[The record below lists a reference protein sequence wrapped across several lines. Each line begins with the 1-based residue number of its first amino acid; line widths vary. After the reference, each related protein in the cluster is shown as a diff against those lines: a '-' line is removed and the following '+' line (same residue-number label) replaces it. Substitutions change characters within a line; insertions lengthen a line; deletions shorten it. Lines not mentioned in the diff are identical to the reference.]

1 MQRTPR
7 TRTTAPIAVL
17 LAALLGACATVA
29 PPAPR
34 PAPPH
39 VPPAA
44 PAPAVA
50 APAAAPQAPAAAAP
64 AASAAPEGVAPYGP
78 AVMARFPDPAVRY
91 ATPAFEPGHPAFS
104 SNAELQAQLR
114 AIARDTQAAG
124 VRAQVLV
131 AGISQ
136 TGQPIEALLLSR
148 QADLAPAALRAAGRP
163 TVLLIGQQHGDEPA
177 GAEALLVVARSLA
190 QGPLAPLLE
199 ALNVIVLPRANPD
212 GAQSGQRATASGID
226 LNRDHLLL
234 RTPEAQAIAGL
245 MRDYAPM
252 VVADAHEYPAVA
264 PYLDKFGGVA
274 RADVLLQYAMAPNVH
289 EFVSRAAEEWFRRPL
304 LERFQREGLSS
315 DWYHTLSTSPQER
328 RVAMGAPRPETE
340 RNAAGL
346 RHAVSLLVET
356 RGSGLGRAHLA
367 RRVHT
372 QVVAMQSI
380 LASAAARAD
389 DLTKLR
395 RFVETE
401 TVSQA
406 CSGETVVEAAAT
418 PSEYVLKLIDPAS
431 GADMPVNVAWESAL
445 QLQTL
450 RSRVRPCGYWLA
462 AGEREAALRLRGLG
476 LTVQRAEEKGVVR
489 GEAYRETSRAAVA
502 DSPGALQPQVETV
515 PSLLDVVPGSWYVP
529 LDQPLAGLAI
539 AALEP
544 DTPSSY
550 VTQGL
555 IGSGVAGVSRVLARP
570 GFRLST
576 LP

>member
-1 MQRTPR
+1 
-7 TRTTAPIAVL
+7 
-17 LAALLGACATVA
+17 
-29 PPAPR
+29 
-34 PAPPH
+34 
-39 VPPAA
+39 
-44 PAPAVA
+44 
-50 APAAAPQAPAAAAP
+50 
-64 AASAAPEGVAPYGP
+64 
-78 AVMARFPDPAVRY
+78 MARFPDPAVRP
-91 ATPAFEPGHPAFS
+91 ATPAFDPGRVAFT

-114 AIARDTQAAG
+114 TIVREAKAAG
-124 VRAQVLV
+124 VRVQLLV
-131 AGISQ
+131 AGVSQ

-148 QADLAPAALRAAGRP
+148 QADLAPSALRASGPP

-177 GAEALLVVARSLA
+177 GAEALLVVAHALA
-190 QGPLAPLLE
+190 QGALAPMLE
-199 ALNVIVLPRANPD
+199 HLNVIVLPRANPD

-245 MRDYAPM
+245 MRDYAPA
-252 VVADAHEYPAVA
+252 VVVDAHEYPAIA
-264 PYLDKFGGVA
+264 PYIDRFGGVA
-274 RADVLLQYAMAPNVH
+274 RADALLQYAMAPNVH
-289 EFVSRAAEEWFRRPL
+289 AYISRAAEEWFRQPL

-315 DWYHTLSTSPQER
+315 DWYHTLPASPQER
-328 RVAMGAPRPETE
+328 RVAMGAPRPEMG

-356 RGSGLGRAHLA
+356 RGGGLGRTHLA

-395 RFVETE
+395 RFVENE

-406 CSGETVVEAAAT
+406 CNGETVIEAAAT

-431 GADMPVNVAWESAL
+431 GADMPVNVAWDSSL

-450 RSRVRPCGYWLA
+450 RARARPCGYWLA

-476 LTVQRAEEKGVVR
+476 LTVQRIEEKGVVR
-489 GEAYRETSRAAVA
+489 GEAYRESSRSAVA
-502 DSPGALQPQVETV
+502 DSPGALLPQVETV
-515 PSLLDVVPGSWYVP
+515 PALLDVVPGSWYVP

-544 DTPSSY
+544 DTPGSY

-555 IGSGVAGVSRVLARP
+555 IGSGVSGVSRVFARP
-570 GFRLST
+570 GFRMST

>member
-1 MQRTPR
+1 MHRTP
-7 TRTTAPIAVL
+7 TVVL
-17 LAALLGACATVA
+17 FAALLGACATVA
-29 PPAPR
+29 PPPAPPR
-34 PAPPH
+34 PAA
-39 VPPAA
+39 VAVSL
-44 PAPAVA
+44 PAPQPSVPAS
-50 APAAAPQAPAAAAP
+50 APAAAPTAAP
-64 AASAAPEGVAPYGP
+64 AGPYGS

-91 ATPAFEPGHPAFS
+91 ATPAFT

-114 AIARDTQAAG
+114 ELVREAKAAG
-124 VRAQVLV
+124 SRAQLLV
-131 AGISQ
+131 AGVSQ

-148 QADLAPAALRAAGRP
+148 QADLEPAALRASGRT
-163 TVLLIGQQHGDEPA
+163 TVLLIGEQHGDEPA
-177 GAEALLVVARSLA
+177 GAEALLALAHSLA
-190 QGPLAPLLE
+190 QGSLAPRLDV
-199 ALNVIVLPRANPD
+199 LNVIVLPRANPD
-212 GAQSGQRATASGID
+212 GAQAGRRATASGID

-245 MRDYAPM
+245 MRDYAPA
-252 VVADAHEYPAVA
+252 VVVDAHEYPAIA

-304 LERFQREGLSS
+304 LERLQREGLTS
-315 DWYHTLSTSPQER
+315 DWYHTLATAPDDR
-328 RVAMGAPRPETE
+328 RVAMGAPRPDLG

-356 RGSGLGRAHLA
+356 RGSELGRTHFA

-372 QVVAMQSI
+372 QVVAMESV

-389 DLTKLR
+389 DLAKLR

-401 TVSQA
+401 TVAQA
-406 CSGETVVEAAAT
+406 CSGETVVEAAST
-418 PSEYVLKLIDPAS
+418 PSEYLLKLIDPAS
-431 GADMPVNVAWESAL
+431 GADMPVNVAWDSAL

-450 RSRVRPCGYWLA
+450 RARARPCGYWLA
-462 AGEREAALRLRGLG
+462 AGERDAALRLRGLG
-476 LTVQRAEEKGVVR
+476 LTVQRIEEQGVVR
-489 GEAYRETSRAAVA
+489 GESYRETSRAAVA

-515 PSLLDVVPGSWYVP
+515 PALLDVAPGSWYVP

-544 DTPSSY
+544 DTPVSY
-550 VTQGL
+550 VTQGV
-555 IGSGVAGVSRVLARP
+555 IGGGVHAVSRVLARP
-570 GFRLST
+570 GFRLGT

>member
-1 MQRTPR
+1 MHRTP
-7 TRTTAPIAVL
+7 IVVL
-17 LAALLGACATVA
+17 FAALLGACATVA
-29 PPAPR
+29 PPRAPQPAPPR
-34 PAPPH
+34 PA
-39 VPPAA
+39 
-44 PAPAVA
+44 
-50 APAAAPQAPAAAAP
+50 AAAVSLPTPQPSVPASAPAAAAP
-64 AASAAPEGVAPYGP
+64 GGPYGS

-91 ATPAFEPGHPAFS
+91 APPAFT

-114 AIARDTQAAG
+114 ELVREAKAAG
-124 VRAQVLV
+124 SRAQLLV
-131 AGISQ
+131 AGVSQ

-148 QADLAPAALRAAGRP
+148 QADLEPAALRASGRT
-163 TVLLIGQQHGDEPA
+163 TVLLIGEQHGDEPA
-177 GAEALLVVARSLA
+177 GAEALLAVARSLA
-190 QGPLAPLLE
+190 QGSLAPRLDL
-199 ALNVIVLPRANPD
+199 LNVIVLPRANPD
-212 GAQSGQRATASGID
+212 GAQAGRRATASGID

-245 MRDYAPM
+245 MRDYAPA
-252 VVADAHEYPAVA
+252 VVVDAHEYPAIA

-304 LERFQREGLSS
+304 LERLQREGLTN
-315 DWYHTLSTSPQER
+315 DWYHTLATAPDDR
-328 RVAMGAPRPETE
+328 RVAMGAPRPDLG

-356 RGSGLGRAHLA
+356 RGSELGRTHFA

-372 QVVAMQSI
+372 QVVAMESV

-389 DLTKLR
+389 DLAKLR

-401 TVSQA
+401 TVAQA
-406 CSGETVVEAAAT
+406 CSGETVVEAAST
-418 PSEYVLKLIDPAS
+418 PSEYLLKLIDPAS
-431 GADMPVNVAWESAL
+431 GADMAVNVAWESAL

-450 RSRVRPCGYWLA
+450 RARARPCGYWLA
-462 AGEREAALRLRGLG
+462 AGERDAALRLRGLG
-476 LTVQRAEEKGVVR
+476 LTVQRIEEQGVVR
-489 GEAYRETSRAAVA
+489 GESYRETSRAPLA

-515 PSLLDVVPGSWYVP
+515 PALLDVAPGSWYVP

-544 DTPSSY
+544 DTPVSY
-550 VTQGL
+550 VTQGV
-555 IGSGVAGVSRVLARP
+555 IGGGVYAVSRVLARP
-570 GFRLST
+570 GFRLGT

>member
-1 MQRTPR
+1 MHRTP
-7 TRTTAPIAVL
+7 TVVL
-17 LAALLGACATVA
+17 FAALLGACATVA
-29 PPAPR
+29 PPPAPPR
-34 PAPPH
+34 PAA
-39 VPPAA
+39 VAVSL
-44 PAPAVA
+44 PAPQPSVPAS
-50 APAAAPQAPAAAAP
+50 APAAAPTAAP
-64 AASAAPEGVAPYGP
+64 AGPYGS

-91 ATPAFEPGHPAFS
+91 ATPAFT

-114 AIARDTQAAG
+114 ELVREAKAAG
-124 VRAQVLV
+124 SRAQLLV
-131 AGISQ
+131 AGVSQ

-148 QADLAPAALRAAGRP
+148 QADLEPAALRASGRT
-163 TVLLIGQQHGDEPA
+163 TVLLIGEQHGDEPA
-177 GAEALLVVARSLA
+177 GAEALLALAHSLA
-190 QGPLAPLLE
+190 QGSLAPRLDV
-199 ALNVIVLPRANPD
+199 LNVIVLPRANPD
-212 GAQSGQRATASGID
+212 GAQAGRRATASGID

-245 MRDYAPM
+245 MRDYAPA
-252 VVADAHEYPAVA
+252 VVVDAHEYPAIA

-304 LERFQREGLSS
+304 LERLLREGLTS
-315 DWYHTLSTSPQER
+315 DWYHTLATAPDDR
-328 RVAMGAPRPETE
+328 RVAMGAPRPDLG

-356 RGSGLGRAHLA
+356 RGSELGRTHFA

-372 QVVAMQSI
+372 QVVAMESV

-389 DLTKLR
+389 DLAKLR

-401 TVSQA
+401 TVAQA
-406 CSGETVVEAAAT
+406 CSGETVVEAAST
-418 PSEYVLKLIDPAS
+418 PSEYLLKLIDPAS
-431 GADMPVNVAWESAL
+431 GADMAVNVAWESAL

-450 RSRVRPCGYWLA
+450 RARARPCGYWLA
-462 AGEREAALRLRGLG
+462 AGERDAALRLRGLG
-476 LTVQRAEEKGVVR
+476 LTVQRIEEQGVVR
-489 GEAYRETSRAAVA
+489 GESYRETSRAAVA

-515 PSLLDVVPGSWYVP
+515 PALLDVAPGSWYVP

-544 DTPSSY
+544 DTPVSY
-550 VTQGL
+550 VTQGV
-555 IGSGVAGVSRVLARP
+555 IGGGVHAVSRVLARP
-570 GFRLST
+570 GFRLGT

>member
-1 MQRTPR
+1 MHRTP
-7 TRTTAPIAVL
+7 TVVL
-17 LAALLGACATVA
+17 FAALLGACATVA
-29 PPAPR
+29 PPPAPPR
-34 PAPPH
+34 PAA
-39 VPPAA
+39 VAVSL
-44 PAPAVA
+44 PAPQPSVPAS
-50 APAAAPQAPAAAAP
+50 APAAAPTAAP
-64 AASAAPEGVAPYGP
+64 AGPYGS

-91 ATPAFEPGHPAFS
+91 ATPAFT

-114 AIARDTQAAG
+114 ELVREAKAAG
-124 VRAQVLV
+124 SRAQLLV
-131 AGISQ
+131 AGVSQ

-148 QADLAPAALRAAGRP
+148 QADLEPAALRASGRT
-163 TVLLIGQQHGDEPA
+163 TVLLIGEQLGDAPA
-177 GAEALLVVARSLA
+177 GAEALLALAHSLA
-190 QGPLAPLLE
+190 QGSLAPRLDV
-199 ALNVIVLPRANPD
+199 LNVIVLPRANPD
-212 GAQSGQRATASGID
+212 GAQAGRRATASGID

-245 MRDYAPM
+245 MRDYAPA
-252 VVADAHEYPAVA
+252 VVVDAHEYPAIA

-304 LERFQREGLSS
+304 LERLQREGLTS
-315 DWYHTLSTSPQER
+315 DWYHTLATAPDDR
-328 RVAMGAPRPETE
+328 RVAMGAPRPDLG

-356 RGSGLGRAHLA
+356 RGSELGRTHFA

-372 QVVAMQSI
+372 QVVAMESV

-389 DLTKLR
+389 DLAKLR

-401 TVSQA
+401 TVAQA
-406 CSGETVVEAAAT
+406 CSGETVVEAAST
-418 PSEYVLKLIDPAS
+418 PSEYLLKLIDPAS
-431 GADMPVNVAWESAL
+431 GADMAVNVAWESAL

-450 RSRVRPCGYWLA
+450 RARARPCGYWLA
-462 AGEREAALRLRGLG
+462 AGERDAALRLRGLG
-476 LTVQRAEEKGVVR
+476 LTVQRIEEQGVVR
-489 GEAYRETSRAAVA
+489 GESYRETSRAAVA

-515 PSLLDVVPGSWYVP
+515 PALLDVAPGSWYVP

-544 DTPSSY
+544 DTPVSY
-550 VTQGL
+550 VTQGV
-555 IGSGVAGVSRVLARP
+555 IGGGVHAVSRVLARP
-570 GFRLST
+570 GFRLGT

>member
-1 MQRTPR
+1 MHRTP
-7 TRTTAPIAVL
+7 TVVL
-17 LAALLGACATVA
+17 FAALLGACATVA
-29 PPAPR
+29 PPPAPPR
-34 PAPPH
+34 PAA
-39 VPPAA
+39 VAVSL
-44 PAPAVA
+44 PAPQPSVPAS
-50 APAAAPQAPAAAAP
+50 APAAAPTAAP
-64 AASAAPEGVAPYGP
+64 AGPYGS

-91 ATPAFEPGHPAFS
+91 ATPAFT

-114 AIARDTQAAG
+114 ELVREAKAAG
-124 VRAQVLV
+124 SRAQLLV
-131 AGISQ
+131 AGVSQ

-148 QADLAPAALRAAGRP
+148 QADLEPAALRASGRT
-163 TVLLIGQQHGDEPA
+163 TVLLIGEQHGDEPA
-177 GAEALLVVARSLA
+177 GAEALLALAHSLA
-190 QGPLAPLLE
+190 QGSLAPRLDV
-199 ALNVIVLPRANPD
+199 LNVIVLPRANPD
-212 GAQSGQRATASGID
+212 GAQAGRRATASGID

-245 MRDYAPM
+245 MRDYAPA
-252 VVADAHEYPAVA
+252 VVVDAHEYPAIA

-304 LERFQREGLSS
+304 LERLQREGLTS
-315 DWYHTLSTSPQER
+315 DWYHTLATAPDDR
-328 RVAMGAPRPETE
+328 RVAMGAPRPDLG

-356 RGSGLGRAHLA
+356 RGSELGRTHFA

-372 QVVAMQSI
+372 QVVAMESV

-389 DLTKLR
+389 DLAKLR

-401 TVSQA
+401 TVAQA
-406 CSGETVVEAAAT
+406 CSGETVVEAAST
-418 PSEYVLKLIDPAS
+418 PSEYLLKLIDPAS
-431 GADMPVNVAWESAL
+431 GADMAVNVAWESAL

-450 RSRVRPCGYWLA
+450 RARARPCGYWLA
-462 AGEREAALRLRGLG
+462 AGERDAALRLRGLG
-476 LTVQRAEEKGVVR
+476 LTVQRIEEQGVVR
-489 GEAYRETSRAAVA
+489 GESYRETSRAAVA

-515 PSLLDVVPGSWYVP
+515 PALLDVAPGSWYVP

-544 DTPSSY
+544 DTPVSY
-550 VTQGL
+550 VTQGV
-555 IGSGVAGVSRVLARP
+555 IGGGVHAVSRVLARP
-570 GFRLST
+570 GFRLGT

>member
-1 MQRTPR
+1 MHRTP
-7 TRTTAPIAVL
+7 IAAL
-17 LAALLGACATVA
+17 LAVLLGACASVA
-29 PPAPR
+29 PPPAPQPVPPHPAAAAVSLPAPR
-34 PAPPH
+34 PS
-39 VPPAA
+39 A
-44 PAPAVA
+44 PAP
-50 APAAAPQAPAAAAP
+50 APAAAPA
-64 AASAAPEGVAPYGP
+64 APYGP

-91 ATPAFEPGHPAFS
+91 ATPAFEPGHAAFT

-114 AIARDTQAAG
+114 ELVREAKAAG
-124 VRAQVLV
+124 SRAQLLV
-131 AGISQ
+131 AGVSQ

-148 QADLAPAALRAAGRP
+148 QADLEPAALRASGRT

-177 GAEALLVVARSLA
+177 GAEALLALAHSLA
-190 QGPLAPLLE
+190 QGSLAPRLDV
-199 ALNVIVLPRANPD
+199 LNVIVLPRANPD
-212 GAQSGQRATASGID
+212 GAQAGRRATASGID

-245 MRDYAPM
+245 MRDYAPA
-252 VVADAHEYPAVA
+252 VVVDAHEYPAIA

-304 LERFQREGLSS
+304 LERLQREGLTS
-315 DWYHTLSTSPQER
+315 DWYHTLATAPDDR
-328 RVAMGAPRPETE
+328 RVAMGAPRPDLG

-356 RGSGLGRAHLA
+356 RGSELGRTHFA
-367 RRVHT
+367 RRVYT
-372 QVVAMQSI
+372 QVVAMESV

-389 DLTKLR
+389 DLAKLR

-401 TVSQA
+401 TVAQA
-406 CSGETVVEAAAT
+406 CSGETVVEAAST
-418 PSEYVLKLIDPAS
+418 PSEYLLKLIDPAS
-431 GADMPVNVAWESAL
+431 GADMPVNVAWDSAL

-450 RSRVRPCGYWLA
+450 RARARPCGYWLA
-462 AGEREAALRLRGLG
+462 AGERDAALRLRGLG
-476 LTVQRAEEKGVVR
+476 LTVQRIEEQGVVR
-489 GEAYRETSRAAVA
+489 GESYRETSRAAVA

-515 PSLLDVVPGSWYVP
+515 PALLDVAPGSWYVP

-544 DTPSSY
+544 DTPVSY
-550 VTQGL
+550 VTQGV
-555 IGSGVAGVSRVLARP
+555 IGGGVHAVSRVLARP
-570 GFRLST
+570 GFRLGT

>member
-1 MQRTPR
+1 M
-7 TRTTAPIAVL
+7 L
-17 LAALLGACATVA
+17 FAALLGACATVA
-29 PPAPR
+29 PPPAPPR
-34 PAPPH
+34 PAA
-39 VPPAA
+39 VAVSL
-44 PAPAVA
+44 PAPQPSVPAS
-50 APAAAPQAPAAAAP
+50 APAAAPTAAP
-64 AASAAPEGVAPYGP
+64 AGPYGS

-91 ATPAFEPGHPAFS
+91 ATPAFT

-114 AIARDTQAAG
+114 ELVREAKAAG
-124 VRAQVLV
+124 SRAQLLV
-131 AGISQ
+131 AGVSQ

-148 QADLAPAALRAAGRP
+148 QADLEPAALRASGRT
-163 TVLLIGQQHGDEPA
+163 TVLLIGEQHGDEPA
-177 GAEALLVVARSLA
+177 GAEALLALAHSLA
-190 QGPLAPLLE
+190 QGSLAPRLDV
-199 ALNVIVLPRANPD
+199 LNVIVLPRANPD
-212 GAQSGQRATASGID
+212 GAQAGRRATASGID

-245 MRDYAPM
+245 MRDYAPA
-252 VVADAHEYPAVA
+252 VVVDAHEYPAIA

-304 LERFQREGLSS
+304 LERLQREGLTS
-315 DWYHTLSTSPQER
+315 DWYHTLATAPDDR
-328 RVAMGAPRPETE
+328 RVAMGAPRPDLG

-356 RGSGLGRAHLA
+356 RGSELGRTHFA

-372 QVVAMQSI
+372 QVVAMESV

-389 DLTKLR
+389 DLAKLR

-401 TVSQA
+401 TVAQA
-406 CSGETVVEAAAT
+406 CSGETVVEAAST
-418 PSEYVLKLIDPAS
+418 PSEYLLKLIDPAS
-431 GADMPVNVAWESAL
+431 GADMAVNVAWESAL

-450 RSRVRPCGYWLA
+450 RARARPCGYWLA
-462 AGEREAALRLRGLG
+462 AGERDAALRLRGLG
-476 LTVQRAEEKGVVR
+476 LTVQRIEEQGVVR
-489 GEAYRETSRAAVA
+489 GESYRETSRAAVA

-515 PSLLDVVPGSWYVP
+515 PALLDVAPGSWYVP

-544 DTPSSY
+544 DTPVSY
-550 VTQGL
+550 VTQGV
-555 IGSGVAGVSRVLARP
+555 IGGGVHAVSRVLARP
-570 GFRLST
+570 GFRLGT

>member
-1 MQRTPR
+1 MHRTP
-7 TRTTAPIAVL
+7 IVVL
-17 LAALLGACATVA
+17 FAALLGACATVA
-29 PPAPR
+29 PPRAPQPAPPR
-34 PAPPH
+34 PA
-39 VPPAA
+39 
-44 PAPAVA
+44 AVA
-50 APAAAPQAPAAAAP
+50 VSLPTPQPSVPASAPAAAAP
-64 AASAAPEGVAPYGP
+64 GGPYGS

-91 ATPAFEPGHPAFS
+91 ATPAFT

-114 AIARDTQAAG
+114 ELVREAKAAG
-124 VRAQVLV
+124 SRAQLLV
-131 AGISQ
+131 AGVSQ

-148 QADLAPAALRAAGRP
+148 QADLEPAALRASGRT

-177 GAEALLVVARSLA
+177 GAEALLALAHSLA
-190 QGPLAPLLE
+190 QGSLAPRLDG
-199 ALNVIVLPRANPD
+199 LNVIVLPRANPD
-212 GAQSGQRATASGID
+212 GAQAGRRATASGID

-245 MRDYAPM
+245 MRDYAPA
-252 VVADAHEYPAVA
+252 VVVDAHEYPAIA

-304 LERFQREGLSS
+304 LERLQREGLTS
-315 DWYHTLSTSPQER
+315 DWYHTLATAPDDR
-328 RVAMGAPRPETE
+328 RVAMGAPRPDLG

-356 RGSGLGRAHLA
+356 RGSELGRTHFA

-372 QVVAMQSI
+372 QVVAMESV

-389 DLTKLR
+389 DLAKLR

-401 TVSQA
+401 TVAQA
-406 CSGETVVEAAAT
+406 CSGETVVEAAST
-418 PSEYVLKLIDPAS
+418 PSEYLLKLIDPAS
-431 GADMPVNVAWESAL
+431 GADMAVNVAWESAL

-450 RSRVRPCGYWLA
+450 RARARPCGYWLA
-462 AGEREAALRLRGLG
+462 AGERDAALRLRGLG
-476 LTVQRAEEKGVVR
+476 LTVQRIEEQGVVR
-489 GEAYRETSRAAVA
+489 GESYRETSRAAVA

-515 PSLLDVVPGSWYVP
+515 PALLDVAPGSWYVP

-544 DTPSSY
+544 DTPVSY
-550 VTQGL
+550 VTQGV
-555 IGSGVAGVSRVLARP
+555 IGGGVHAVSRVLARP
-570 GFRLST
+570 GFRLGT